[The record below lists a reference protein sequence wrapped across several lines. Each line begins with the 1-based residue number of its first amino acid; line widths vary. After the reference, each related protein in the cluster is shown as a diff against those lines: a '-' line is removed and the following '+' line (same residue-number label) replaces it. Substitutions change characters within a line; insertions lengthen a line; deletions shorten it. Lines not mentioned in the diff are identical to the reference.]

1 MMSSL
6 PRWSVAGVVALAVLA
21 QLSSCCCCLGGAVTP
36 PVTPIP
42 PSKDLARE
50 MRERVTQAKS
60 VVGPFTIE
68 VSDQELTS
76 YIVGLLQSGAGEFP
90 AKDMQIEFGDGY
102 ADIWAT
108 FIEVAPS
115 DVPVY
120 VRATIKAQ
128 DGQLV
133 FYIVEANAGQ
143 FPVPG
148 AMREAISQSLS
159 ETLAELQLGLQ
170 IDAVQVLPGK
180 MILSGEVTGSIPD
193 LP

>member
-1 MMSSL
+1 
-6 PRWSVAGVVALAVLA
+6 
-21 QLSSCCCCLGGAVTP
+21 
-36 PVTPIP
+36 
-42 PSKDLARE
+42 
-50 MRERVTQAKS
+50 MRERVMRTKS
-60 VVGPFTIE
+60 GVGPFTIE

-90 AKDMQIEFGDGY
+90 ARDMQIEFGDGY

-108 FIEVAPS
+108 FIEVAPT
-115 DVPVY
+115 DLPAY
-120 VRATIKAQ
+120 VRATVQAQ

-159 ETLAELQLGLQ
+159 DTLAELELGLR
-170 IDAVQVLPGK
+170 IDDVRVQPGK
-180 MILSGEVTGSIPD
+180 MTLTGQVTGEIPD

>member
-1 MMSSL
+1 MMNALS
-6 PRWSVAGVVALAVLA
+6 RWSVARVVTVVVLA
-21 QLSSCCCCLGGAVTP
+21 QLSSCCCCLGGATAP

-42 PSKDLARE
+42 PSKDLARD
-50 MRERVTQAKS
+50 MRERVMQTKS
-60 VVGPFTIE
+60 RAGPFTIE

-76 YIVGLLQSGAGEFP
+76 YVVGLLQSGAGEFP
-90 AKDMQIEFGDGY
+90 ARDMQIEFGDGY

-108 FIEVAPS
+108 FIEIAPT
-115 DVPVY
+115 DIPAY
-120 VRATIKAQ
+120 VRATVKAQ

-170 IDAVQVLPGK
+170 IDDVQIQPGK
-180 MILSGEVTGSIPD
+180 MIFSGRVTGQIPD

>member
-1 MMSSL
+1 M
-6 PRWSVAGVVALAVLA
+6 
-21 QLSSCCCCLGGAVTP
+21 
-36 PVTPIP
+36 
-42 PSKDLARE
+42 
-50 MRERVTQAKS
+50 QAKS
-60 VVGPFTIE
+60 MVGPFTIE

-76 YIVGLLQSGAGEFP
+76 YIIGLLQSGAGEFP
-90 AKDMQIEFGDGY
+90 AKDMQIKFGDGY

-115 DVPVY
+115 DVPAY
-120 VRATIKAQ
+120 IRATIEAQ

-133 FYIVEANAGQ
+133 FDIVEANAGQ
-143 FPVPG
+143 FPLPG

-170 IDAVQVLPGK
+170 IDDVQVLPGK
-180 MILSGEVTGSIPD
+180 MVLSGEVTGAIPD

>member
-1 MMSSL
+1 MMNALS
-6 PRWSVAGVVALAVLA
+6 RWSIARVVTVVVLA

-42 PSKDLARE
+42 LSKELARD
-50 MRERVTQAKS
+50 MRERVMQTKS
-60 VVGPFTIE
+60 RAGPFTIE

-76 YIVGLLQSGAGEFP
+76 YIVGLLQSCAGEFP
-90 AKDMQIEFGDGY
+90 ARDMQIRFGDGY

-108 FIEVAPS
+108 FIEVAPT
-115 DVPVY
+115 DIPAH
-120 VRATIKAQ
+120 VRATVKAQ

-159 ETLAELQLGLQ
+159 ETLAELQFGLYIDDVQ
-170 IDAVQVLPGK
+170 IQPGK
-180 MILSGEVTGSIPD
+180 MTFSGQVTGEIPD

>member
-1 MMSSL
+1 MTNALSH
-6 PRWSVAGVVALAVLA
+6 WSVARVVAVIVLA

-42 PSKDLARE
+42 PSKDLAQD
-50 MRERVTQAKS
+50 MRERVMQAKS
-60 VVGPFTIE
+60 RAGPFTIE

-90 AKDMQIEFGDGY
+90 ARDMQVKFGDGY

-108 FIEVAPS
+108 FIEIAPT
-115 DVPVY
+115 DIPAY
-120 VRATIKAQ
+120 VRATVKAQ
-128 DGQLV
+128 GGQLV

-170 IDAVQVLPGK
+170 IDDVQIQTGK
-180 MILSGEVTGSIPD
+180 MTFSGQVTGQIPD